1 MTAAMGPKVKGDAV
15 ASSPVPVETT
25 DERRRSPRVL
35 VDIEVDCA
43 SEDNYLFAY
52 ITDINATGIFVRT
65 TSPEEPGTHLNLRLS
80 ADEDPEEPMALER
93 RSREDQD
100 DRRERVALER
110 RSREDQD
117 DRRERVA
124 LERRSRG
131 DQDDRRERVAL
142 ERRSRED
149 QDDRRE
155 RVALE
160 LEGEVIWVNPYR
172 PGTPDN
178 LHPGMGIRFV
188 NLDSELRDRLF
199 ELIRRF
205 AYLS

>member
-15 ASSPVPVETT
+15 ATAPPGDAP

-35 VDIEVDCA
+35 VDVEVDCA

-52 ITDINATGIFVRT
+52 ITDISATGIFVRT
-65 TSPEEPGTHLNLRLS
+65 TSPEQPGTHLNLRLS
-80 ADEDPEEPMALER
+80 SDDPDEF
-93 RSREDQD
+93 EDG
-100 DRRERVALER
+100 A
-110 RSREDQD
+110 
-117 DRRERVA
+117 
-124 LERRSRG
+124 
-131 DQDDRRERVAL
+131 
-142 ERRSRED
+142 
-149 QDDRRE
+149 
-155 RVALE
+155 ALE

-199 ELIRRF
+199 EMIRRF